1 MKWNHESTFCR
12 GCDCCE
18 PFVYDSI
25 LFEIAHKAI
34 LVGNDEPLNDG
45 SVSIGQSHNNDSTNK
60 SGQPVDD
67 HTCRRLPVICPFQAP
82 AGRLHLIPCVTWV
95 TVVDMGVDHI
105 LLQIDLSRHLSPS
118 QKPVPGFY
126 IRGETPFDTPVTAGY
141 GSSPLSSEESYT
153 LG

>member
-67 HTCRRLPVICPFQAP
+67 HTCRRLPVIWHLPIPSTSRSFTFDPLRDLGHCSRYGCGSHFTTDRSEPPSLAQPEA
-82 AGRLHLIPCVTWV
+82 RSWVLHPR
-95 TVVDMGVDHI
+95 GNAF
-105 LLQIDLSRHLSPS
+105 RYPS
-118 QKPVPGFY
+118 HRR
-126 IRGETPFDTPVTAGY
+126 IWE
-141 GSSPLSSEESYT
+141 LSSQ
-153 LG
+153 L

>member
-1 MKWNHESTFCR
+1 MAPFRLASHTTTIPLIKVVSQSTTIPVE
-12 GCDCCE
+12 GC
-18 PFVYDSI
+18 
-25 LFEIAHKAI
+25 
-34 LVGNDEPLNDG
+34 
-45 SVSIGQSHNNDSTNK
+45 QS
-60 SGQPVDD
+60 SG
-67 HTCRRLPVICPFQAP
+67 ICPFQAP

-126 IRGETPFDTPVTAGY
+126 IRGEMPFDTPVTAGY